1 MCASLQLKQGNN
13 RLEMV
18 NKTESILQ
26 AIINF
31 SFAIYEVI

>member
-26 AIINF
+26 ANQLQF
-31 SFAIYEVI
+31 CYL